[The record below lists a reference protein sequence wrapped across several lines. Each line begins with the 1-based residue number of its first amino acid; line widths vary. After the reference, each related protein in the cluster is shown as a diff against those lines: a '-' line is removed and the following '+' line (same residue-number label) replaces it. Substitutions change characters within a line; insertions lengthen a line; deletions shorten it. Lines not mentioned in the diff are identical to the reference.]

1 MALANKLHTFCSTA
15 LDTNTEW
22 KLAGHARLPQEP
34 IVHTARMASMALAN
48 KLHTFCS
55 TALDTNAEWGLPG
68 AAKAMQASD
77 AQRATQ
83 WGRRWRGRVTPAI
96 RSKSEATLHVFFLG

>member
-34 IVHTARMASMALAN
+34 IVHTARMASIALAN
-48 KLHTFCS
+48 KMHTFCS
-55 TALDTNAEWGLPG
+55 TALDTNAERELPG
-68 AAKAMQASD
+68 AARWSQEPTVYT
-77 AQRATQ
+77 ATVDPTALAKQ
-83 WGRRWRGRVTPAI
+83 VAHLLQH
-96 RSKSEATLHVFFLG
+96 RS

>member
-1 MALANKLHTFCSTA
+1 LQNKLHTSCSTA
-15 LDTNTEW
+15 LDTTHNGSCQGMPDFLKSQPFTQ
-22 KLAGHARLPQEP
+22 LRLIQPHLQ
-34 IVHTARMASMALAN
+34 N